1 MMDGMK
7 FRERATNLEEAN
19 SVHYMLF
26 QKTMEVA
33 PKFDELDDER
43 GSMSLSVDMRR

>member
-1 MMDGMK
+1 MIDGMK

-19 SVHYMLF
+19 YVHHVLF
-26 QKTMEVA
+26 QKTREAA

-43 GSMSLSVDMRR
+43 G